1 MSEKIETALTR
12 LIGVLPLKAK
22 QETCGAQIKKL
33 HQAVLRSFVEQ
44 GRILTRQEMAG
55 YVDDLEGAIDAL
67 KSNDMVV
74 FSESGDPAGAYRFTM
89 EAREHN
95 VRINGHEVHAMCAL
109 DALAISPMFGM
120 TSQISSRC
128 RVTGEPVRIEQSGE
142 SIENVEEA
150 GGVRFGIVWGA
161 ANACSCCAD
170 SLCMEMM
177 FLKDSRVAETWL
189 AQDPD
194 NREVFTLEEAVE
206 FGARFFVP
214 LMS

>member
-1 MSEKIETALTR
+1 MGEKIETALTR

-22 QETCGAQIKKL
+22 QEACGAQIKKL
-33 HQAVLRSFVEQ
+33 HQAVLRSFVER
-44 GRILTRQEMAG
+44 GRILTRQEMG
-55 YVDDLEGAIDAL
+55 GHVDDLEAAIDAL

-74 FSESGDPAGAYRFTM
+74 FSESGDPVGAYPFTM
-89 EAREHN
+89 EVREHN

-120 TSQISSRC
+120 TSHISSTC
-128 RVTGEPVRIEQSGE
+128 RVTGEPVQIEQSGE
-142 SIENVEEA
+142 TIENFEET
-150 GGVRFGIVWGA
+150 GDVRFGIIWGA

-177 FLKDSRVAETWL
+177 FIKDGSVAAQWL
-189 AQDPD
+189 AEDPH
-194 NREVFTLEEAVE
+194 NREIFSLAEAID

-214 LMS
+214 LMQ

>member
-1 MSEKIETALTR
+1 MGEKIETALTR

-22 QETCGAQIKKL
+22 QEACGVQIKKL

-44 GRILTRQEMAG
+44 GRILTRQEMG
-55 YVDDLEGAIDAL
+55 GHVDDLEAAIDVL

-74 FSESGDPAGAYRFTM
+74 FSENGDPVGAYPFTM
-89 EAREHN
+89 EVREHN
-95 VRINGHEVHAMCAL
+95 VRINGHAVHAMCAL

-120 TSQISSRC
+120 TSYISSTC
-128 RVTGEPVRIEQSGE
+128 RVTGEPVQIEQSGVT
-142 SIENVEEA
+142 IANFEEA
-150 GGVRFGIVWGA
+150 GGVRFGIIWGA

-177 FLKDSRVAETWL
+177 FLKNSRVAETWL

-194 NREVFTLEEAVE
+194 SREVFTLEEAVE

>member
-22 QETCGAQIKKL
+22 QEACGARIKKL
-33 HQAVLRSFVEQ
+33 HQAMLRSFVEQ
-44 GRILTRQEMAG
+44 GRILTRQEMGG
-55 YVDDLEGAIDAL
+55 YVDDLEKAIDAL

-74 FSESGDPAGAYRFTM
+74 FSESGDPVGAYPFTM

-128 RVTGEPVRIEQSGE
+128 RVTGEPIRIEQSGG

-150 GGVRFGIVWGA
+150 GDVRFGIVWGA